1 MGNTACCATDVKNG
15 QQDLKDPVSLP
26 TGSKGADEKEEV
38 VGGGSSIE
46 WKIVLKK
53 TKEVNKLGVD
63 VDLTDGC
70 SLLID
75 KVNDGLVGEWNKANP
90 DKEVKKEDRIIGVN
104 GSKGNAQALTEVC
117 KKEDVLEMT
126 VVRDARE

>member
-1 MGNTACCATDVKNG
+1 MGNTACCATDVKSG
-15 QQDLKDPVSLP
+15 QQDLKDPVALP

-38 VGGGSSIE
+38 VKGGSTIE

-53 TKEVNKLGVD
+53 SKDVSKLGVD

-90 DKEVKKEDRIIGVN
+90 DKEVKKDDRIIAVN

-117 KKEDVLEMT
+117 KREDVLEMT
-126 VVRDARE
+126 VVRDAQ